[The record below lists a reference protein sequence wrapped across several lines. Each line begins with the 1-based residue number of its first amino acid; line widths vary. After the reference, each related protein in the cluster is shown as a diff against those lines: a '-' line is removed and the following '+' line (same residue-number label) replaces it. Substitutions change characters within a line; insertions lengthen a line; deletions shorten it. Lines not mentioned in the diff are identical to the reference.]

1 MSTYFSAT
9 ELLSPPTE
17 RAAFSDRQAYVC
29 AELSKLAYFKFEG
42 GHTLDQILKIAKEII
57 DDDTR
62 FKILE
67 QQLRNV
73 LTSSP
78 SVAPEAKKAFE
89 EILNAAD
96 FQLVDTYSSLG
107 TQAFICTKTIELAAG
122 GKKTMAFLTF
132 RGTEPKDF
140 RDIKTDIKARLK
152 GVKLD
157 QETIDFHSGYLDSLE
172 HIRADLVEEL
182 EKTSYDQ
189 LFITGHSL
197 GGALAIVFTRL
208 QAASTNG
215 ACYTFGAPP
224 VGAVEVQNGLKTPV
238 YEIINDAAQAYRGI
252 VPPDLWHEP
261 YMPREELR
269 EEMAAGVTFLG
280 YEQAGELA
288 GVMGVQDVQDVTL
301 IRHAYVRTAQQ
312 GQGIG
317 GALLAKIMD
326 EATRPVLIG
335 AWAEAVW
342 AVRFYE
348 RRGFKVVSSQEKGRL
363 LRKYWSVP
371 DRQIETSVVLADQR
385 WFAT

>member
-238 YEIINDAAQAYRGI
+238 YEIINEIDI
-252 VPPDLWHEP
+252 VPRLPNPW
-261 YMPREELR
+261 
-269 EEMAAGVTFLG
+269 
-280 YEQAGELA
+280 
-288 GVMGVQDVQDVTL
+288 
-301 IRHAYVRTAQQ
+301 
-312 GQGIG
+312 
-317 GALLAKIMD
+317 
-326 EATRPVLIG
+326 LIG
-335 AWAEAVW
+335 ATSLLL
-342 AVRFYE
+342 
-348 RRGFKVVSSQEKGRL
+348 KL
-363 LRKYWSVP
+363 LRLVLKLFTVTGKLLASVTWDEKLEEFVEMMTRYRHP
-371 DRQIETSVVLADQR
+371 GYISYLVGSGAAARLRYNVSAYDRLGWWLSMIWKKGFTNFKKMGSDHMIDVYISKLKHHALNR
-385 WFAT
+385 L